1 MRMRAYFPLLW
12 VALFAFSLPALA
24 WFGAKA
30 QAEHTGLTREL
41 AVLKRHYAAQ
51 EKELEQ
57 MDKDNEFAQLAVRF
71 VDAAQAAGLTDKG
84 LSAYPLIVRKNL
96 EPAAAAAEVS
106 RLRGQAGHYF
116 RPHSLFYGRAASS
129 IATGAK
135 PNRPIGG
142 VTAEGVTYL
151 LVYEGQNLVINH
163 D

>member
-1 MRMRAYFPLLW
+1 MRMRPYFPLLW

-30 QAEHTGLTREL
+30 EAQHAGLDRQLT
-41 AVLKRHYAAQ
+41 VLKRRQAAQ

-57 MDKDNEFAQLAVRF
+57 MDKDNEFAELAVRF
-71 VDAAQAAGLTDKG
+71 VDAAEAAGLTDKG

-96 EPAAAAAEVS
+96 EPAAAAAELS
-106 RLRGQAGHYF
+106 RLRGQTGRYF
-116 RPHSLFYGRAASS
+116 QPHSFFYGRAASS
-129 IATGAK
+129 LATGTK
-135 PNRPIGG
+135 SNRPIGG
-142 VTAEGVTYL
+142 ETAEGATYL